1 MAGKEISIPDS
12 VRSISESNRFGS
24 DIRLS
29 SSGHDDALKALDG
42 SEAVTLTPE
51 KERKLL
57 WKIDLHL
64 IPIFSL
70 LYGLQFLDKTTI
82 SYAAVMDIIQD
93 TNLRGDNFNWLGILF
108 LLFTAISNLMQ
119 KLPLAKFTAF
129 NIVVWGGILMLHA
142 ACSNFAGLTTVRF
155 LLGIFEASISP
166 AFLLFMSHWWRVREQ
181 AFRTSIWFCGNG
193 VAQIVGSVCSYAM
206 VLGIEKHGY
215 TALGGWQLLFLS
227 TGGLTVIS
235 GILFLFL
242 VPDSPASAWFL
253 NREERIMAIERLRG
267 NNQGVG
273 SKKFKKQQFFE
284 AFRDPQTYYIA
295 IWVITSTIPNG
306 FLTNF
311 KNLILKGFGL
321 SAEKSLLYGAPSGAV
336 QVVSCLIFGW
346 LANKYQNRM
355 AFATVAMFIS
365 LIGFALAVALP
376 RSNLKGNLAA
386 YYIISAAPAA
396 FILLV
401 SCISSN
407 VAGYTKKTTVNA
419 IVFIAY
425 CAGNLIGPHTVDL
438 KDGPMYVKAKTIS
451 LIAWCISGAILIAL
465 RFHYTRSNAARDK
478 KMRELG
484 DRYRHKVDQEFM
496 DLTDMEYAPP
506 IPPAKIIEHKAD
518 NFSCRNLEFRY
529 AY

>member
-1 MAGKEISIPDS
+1 MRGKEISIPDS
-12 VRSISESNRFGS
+12 VKSVSESNRFGS

-51 KERKLL
+51 KERVLL

-64 IPIFSL
+64 IPIFFF

-93 TNLRGDNFNWLGILF
+93 TNLKGDNFNWL
-108 LLFTAISNLMQ
+108 AIFEVHRRHLMQ
-119 KLPLAKFTAF
+119 KLPLAKLTAF
-129 NIVVWGGILMLHA
+129 NIVIWGGILMLHA

-206 VLGIEKHGY
+206 VRGIEKHGY
-215 TALGGWQLLFLS
+215 TALGGWQLLFLA
-227 TGGLTVIS
+227 TGALTILA

-242 VPDSPASAWFL
+242 VPDSPATAWFL
-253 NREERIMAIERLRG
+253 SKEERIMAIERLRG

-273 SKKFKKQQFFE
+273 SKKFKKEQFVE
-284 AFRDPQTYYIA
+284 AFTDPQTYYIA
-295 IWVITSTIPNG
+295 IWVISSAIPNG

-321 SAEKSLLYGAPSGAV
+321 SAKKSLLYGAPSGAV
-336 QVVSCLIFGW
+336 QVVSCLLFGW
-346 LANKYQNRM
+346 LADKYQNRM
-355 AFATVAMFIS
+355 ALATGAMLIS
-365 LIGFALAVALP
+365 LLGFALAVALP
-376 RSNLKGNLAA
+376 RSNLSGNLAS
-386 YYIISAAPAA
+386 YYIISASPAA

-438 KDGPMYVKAKTIS
+438 ADGPMYVKAKTIS
-451 LIAWCISGAILIAL
+451 LVAWCISGAILIAL

-496 DLTDMEYAPP
+496 DLTDME
-506 IPPAKIIEHKAD
+506 
-518 NFSCRNLEFRY
+518 NLEFRY
-529 AY
+529 SY